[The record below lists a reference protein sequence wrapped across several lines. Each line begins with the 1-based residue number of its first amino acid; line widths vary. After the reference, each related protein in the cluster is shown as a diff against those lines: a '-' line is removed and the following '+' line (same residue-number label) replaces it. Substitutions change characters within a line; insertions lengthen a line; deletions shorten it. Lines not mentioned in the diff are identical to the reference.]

1 MPSTFVNNL
10 RLEEMATGENSG
22 TWGTKTNTNLELV
35 SDALGFGTESIT
47 TNADTHTSTI
57 ADGATDPV
65 RAMFI
70 QYTGTLDSTCTI
82 TIAPNTISRVH
93 IIENATTGSQDII
106 IKQGSGATVT
116 IPNGQTSVVYLDGAG
131 AGAKVV
137 DALTDL
143 RFAGTFNAGG
153 DIVSSGTLQA
163 TGDTSASDAAAIG
176 FTSAEGLI
184 LTGQGSTNDVTIKN
198 DADQDVLEIP
208 TGTTNVTVVGDIT
221 AGGTLK
227 ATGDTAADDAAAIGF
242 TSAEGLILTGQGST
256 NDVTVKNDA
265 DADVLVIPTGTTNVD
280 IVGVATASTFEPDGD
295 TSAGDNAA
303 IGFTSA
309 EGLILTGQ
317 GSSTDVTIK
326 NEADATVASIATGT
340 TVFTMDDDVTVV
352 GRAVG
357 STITAE
363 NDAVYDL
370 ALGNNFTTTTA
381 GTVTVTFS
389 NKAAGQSGCIK
400 FVNGGN
406 HTVNAHADVAISAA
420 GLAALAVTGTYFV
433 TYYVTAASG
442 DNTVLVSVT
451 AALT

>member
-1 MPSTFVNNL
+1 MPSTYTTNL
-10 RLEEMATGENSG
+10 GIEKIATGEQSG
-22 TWGTKTNTNLELV
+22 TWGTTTNTNLDIIDEAVNGILSV
-35 SDALGFGTESIT
+35 TLSSAGSSGSPTALPITDGSSSTGRNKFIEFTDGGDLGGTAFVQLTPNDAEKIVHMRNSLSGSRAVIVFQGTYNSS
-47 TNADTHTSTI
+47 ND
-57 ADGATDPV
+57 
-65 RAMFI
+65 F
-70 QYTGTLDSTCTI
+70 Q
-82 TIAPNTISRVH
+82 
-93 IIENATTGSQDII
+93 IENGKDVLLKFSGT
-106 IKQGSGATVT
+106 GSGATVT
-116 IPNGQTSVVYLDGAG
+116 DVF
-131 AGAKVV
+131 
-137 DALTDL
+137 TDL
-143 RFAGTFNAGG
+143 AATKLSVTGNITGS
-153 DIVSSGTLQA
+153 DITASGTLNV
-163 TGDTSASDAAAIG
+163 TGDTSSGDDAAIG
-176 FTSAEGLI
+176 FTSTEGLI
-184 LTGQGSTNDVTIKN
+184 LTGQGSTNDVTI
-198 DADQDVLEIP
+198 
-208 TGTTNVTVVGDIT
+208 
-221 AGGTLK
+221 
-227 ATGDTAADDAAAIGF
+227 
-242 TSAEGLILTGQGST
+242 
-256 NDVTVKNDA
+256 KNDA

-326 NEADATVASIATGT
+326 NDADATVASIATGT
-340 TVFTMDDDVTVV
+340 TVFTMNDDVTVV

-420 GLAALAVTGTYFV
+420 SLAALAVTGTYFV

-442 DNTVLVSVT
+442 DNTVLLGVT

>member
-35 SDALGFGTESIT
+35 SDALGFGTEGIT

-70 QYTGTLDSTCTI
+70 QYTGSLDSTCTI

-163 TGDTSASDAAAIG
+163 TGDTSAGDDAAIG

-198 DADQDVLEIP
+198 DADADVLEIP

-280 IVGVATASTFEPDGD
+280 IVGVATAATFKPDGD
-295 TSAGDNAA
+295 TSAGDTAA

-326 NEADATVASIATGT
+326 NDADATVASIATGT

-363 NDAVYDL
+363 DDAVYDL

-381 GTVTVTFS
+381 GTVTITFT
-389 NKAAGQSGCIK
+389 NKSAGQSGCIK
-400 FVNGGN
+400 FVNASN
-406 HTVNAHADVAISAA
+406 HTVNAHADVAINATT
-420 GLAALAVTGTYFV
+420 LAALATSGTYYLN
-433 TYYVTAASG
+433 YYVTAASG
-442 DNTVLVSVT
+442 NNTILVSAT
-451 AALT
+451 GALT

>member
-1 MPSTFVNNL
+1 
-10 RLEEMATGENSG
+10 
-22 TWGTKTNTNLELV
+22 
-35 SDALGFGTESIT
+35 
-47 TNADTHTSTI
+47 
-57 ADGATDPV
+57 
-65 RAMFI
+65 
-70 QYTGTLDSTCTI
+70 
-82 TIAPNTISRVH
+82 VH

-143 RFAGTFNAGG
+143 RFAGTFNAAG
-153 DIVSSGTLQA
+153 DIVSAGTLQA
-163 TGDTSASDAAAIG
+163 TGDTAAGDDAAIG
-176 FTSAEGLI
+176 FTAAEGLI

-198 DADQDVLEIP
+198 DADADVLEIP

-242 TSAEGLILTGQGST
+242 TAAEGLILTGQGST

-280 IVGVATASTFEPDGD
+280 IVGDATASTFKPDGD
-295 TSAGDNAA
+295 TSAGDTAA
-303 IGFTSA
+303 IGFTAA

-326 NEADATVASIATGT
+326 NDADATVASIATGT
-340 TVFTMDDDVTVV
+340 TVLTVEDDVTVV

-363 NDAVYDL
+363 NDATYDL
-370 ALGNNFTTTTA
+370 AVGNNFTTTTA
-381 GTVTVTFS
+381 GTVTVTFT

-420 GLAALAVTGTYFV
+420 GLAALAVTGTYLV

-442 DNTVLVSVT
+442 DNTILVSVT